1 MSVESANPERSRF
14 PAFYKLSVSDRVRII
29 HERGWLSAEDYQAL
43 VSGEHTLKVSKAD
56 KMIENVVGV
65 MGLPVGLG
73 LNFLVNT
80 RDYVVPLVVEEPSI
94 VAALSSA
101 AKIVRGCGGFQVES
115 SKPILIGQVQ
125 VVDAPNPAQAKAVLL
140 QRKDEVLN
148 LANSLHPQMVA
159 RGGGA
164 KDLEVH
170 LHPRAEG
177 GDMLVLHLLV
187 DTRDAMGANLV
198 NTMCE
203 GVAALVESLTGGRV
217 FLRILSNLAD
227 RAMVR
232 ARCVIAVEALAS
244 KRFAGE
250 EVRDGVILANEFAS
264 LDPYRAA
271 THNKGIMNGVDA
283 VALATGNDW
292 RSIEAAAHAYAARA
306 GRYTALTRWY
316 RGERGELVG
325 ELDMPMKVGI
335 VGGSLQ
341 SNATVALNLRLLGV
355 KTGRELAEV
364 MGAVGLAQNFSALRA
379 LVTDG
384 IQQGHMTLHA
394 RSVAIAAGA
403 GADIFDTVV
412 DRLVESGEIKIRK
425 AQEIIDQ
432 VRGEI
437 SRVVALDTP
446 LVEATRVP
454 DPERS
459 ACGHGKIILIGEHA
473 VVYGSHAIA
482 APVPLAVHATVQDTR
497 SGGVDML
504 IPRWRVECRF
514 SRDPAHRDSFQRS
527 LGLIFDK
534 LGLIE
539 RSLHIEVF
547 PSVPRA
553 MGLGGSA
560 ALAVAVIRA
569 LDRHFNLGLHDDE
582 VNALAFSC
590 EEVAHGAPSGVDNT
604 VATYGKLV
612 LFKRGGQP
620 GESALVQELAVKQPI
635 PLVIGISGRESLTA
649 RTVARVRCAWQ
660 RNPTL
665 YEGIFRQ
672 IDQLALQGA
681 KALQG
686 GDLEHLG
693 DLMNVC
699 HGLLNALRVSSREL
713 EELVQIARDNG
724 ALGAK
729 LTGGGGGGSIVAL
742 CPGNRER
749 IMNAMRDAGYQ
760 AMGVDLG

>member
-1 MSVESANPERSRF
+1 MSVDVTRLDRSRF
-14 PAFYKLSVSDRVRII
+14 PGFYKLSVAERVRAL
-29 HERGWLSAEDYQAL
+29 HERGWLSDEDYQAL
-43 VSGEHTLKVSKAD
+43 ASGEHTLQVSKAD
-56 KMIENVVGV
+56 KLIENVVGV

-73 LNFLVNT
+73 LNFLVNGHE
-80 RDYVVPLVVEEPSI
+80 YVVPLVVEEPSI

-101 AKIVRGCGGFQVES
+101 AKVARAGGGFQVES
-115 SKPILIGQVQ
+115 TEPILIGQVQ
-125 VVDAPNPAQAKAVLL
+125 VVDVPNPAQAKAVLL
-140 QRKDEVLN
+140 QHKEEILN

-164 KDLEVH
+164 NDIEVH
-170 LHPRAEG
+170 LLARAEG
-177 GDMLVLHLLV
+177 NDMLVLHLLV

-203 GVAALVESLTGGRV
+203 GVAARVETLTGGRV

-232 ARCVIAVEALAS
+232 ARCVMPLAALAG
-244 KRFAGE
+244 KGYTGE

-292 RSIEAAAHAYAARA
+292 RSIEAAAHAYAARG
-306 GRYTALTRWY
+306 GRYTALTRWFK
-316 RGERGELVG
+316 GADGALVG

-355 KTGRELAEV
+355 RTARQLAEV

-379 LVTDG
+379 LATEG

-394 RSVAIAAGA
+394 RSVAITAGA

-412 DRLVESGEIKIRK
+412 DRLIESGEIKVHK
-425 AQEIIDQ
+425 AQEIIELVRREASGIVEPTAATSAAADQ
-432 VRGEI
+432 R
-437 SRVVALDTP
+437 
-446 LVEATRVP
+446 
-454 DPERS
+454 
-459 ACGHGKIILIGEHA
+459 ACGHGKVILLGEHA

-482 APVPLAVHATVQDTR
+482 APIPLAVRATVQDTR
-497 SGGVDML
+497 SGGVDLL
-504 IPRWRVECRF
+504 IPRWGVECRV
-514 SRDPAHRDSFQRS
+514 SCDPAHRDSFQRS
-527 LGLIFDK
+527 LGLVFDR
-534 LGLIE
+534 LELTE
-539 RSLHIEVF
+539 RSMHIEVF

-569 LDRHFNLGLHDDE
+569 LDQHYGFGLSDE
-582 VNALAFSC
+582 QVNALAFSC
-590 EEVAHGAPSGVDNT
+590 EEVAHGKPSGIDNT
-604 VATYGKLV
+604 VATYGRMV
-612 LFKRGGQP
+612 LYRRGSAI
-620 GESALVQELAVKQPI
+620 GELPTVRELTVREPI
-635 PLVIGISGRESLTA
+635 PLVVGISGREGLTA
-649 RTVARVRCAWQ
+649 RTVANVRSAWK
-660 RNPTL
+660 RNPEL
-665 YEGIFRQ
+665 YDGIFRQ
-672 IDQLALQGA
+672 IDQLALQGVDA
-681 KALQG
+681 IEQH
-686 GDLEHLG
+686 DLEQLG

-699 HGLLNALRVSSREL
+699 HGLLNALRVSCREL
-713 EELVQIARDNG
+713 EELVQIARENG

-729 LTGGGGGGSIVAL
+729 LTGGGGGGSIIAL
-742 CPGNRER
+742 CPGDRSR
-749 IMNAMRDAGYQ
+749 VIAAMRGAGYQ
-760 AMGVDLG
+760 AMEVDLG